1 MLRFPPRPRLLRA
14 SFSALALLL
23 ACLISAPAAL
33 AQRVSGTVTDGSAP
47 LPGVNVVIEG
57 TFVGQATDR
66 DGTFSLDVDF
76 SDGPRAL
83 VFSYLGFQRERVAL
97 TGAASGLEVVMSPE
111 AILGGDVVVSASR
124 VEESVLAAP
133 VTVERVSLAQL
144 QRNPQTEIMASLD
157 RLKGVD
163 VSRSSMLISSL
174 STRGFNSA
182 KSERLIQLV
191 DGFDYVAPT
200 LSLYAGNLTGIPEI
214 DVESVEIVYGANS
227 ALYGSNAFNGVVLF
241 QSRDPF
247 QDEGASAMVRGGQ
260 RGLVETQA
268 RWAQRVGKRFAYKLV
283 GSYFEA
289 DDFISAN
296 YSTLTTIPGNFEADG
311 SVRASDD
318 PRGADLVN
326 RYGEVA
332 VVTPDTP
339 IPIPGVGTVTAGAL
353 GLEGAV
359 FTPGFTENDLVEGD
373 FRARAARVGAEV
385 GYLVTDRI
393 KATLR
398 GRYAV
403 GNGIYQSS
411 NRYAFDQI
419 GAKSLA
425 ATVEGENW
433 TVRGLVN
440 DDDSGD
446 TYDLGFLGSF
456 MNRAPYQDPTTGDMI
471 MVPTAAGGMRP
482 LIYAERYAQ
491 VYAGTFAGVCA
502 PTGGCMSDEA
512 KAAAYTAAQTAAAGI
527 YPTLGDPRFDAA
539 RSFTLA
545 NDTPGSSPS
554 FKSDGQ
560 IYNADGQYRF
570 SLPAG
575 IGAAVGANYR
585 FYSLNSQ
592 GTLYADGLNSPL
604 VNGATGERAT
614 RDKITNSDYGGYL
627 QLRRSFLDESLTIST
642 VGRVDNFENFDARFS
657 PRISAVYSF
666 GAERQ
671 HNVRSSFSRAFRQ
684 PAQLDQ
690 YIALDVGSILLLGN
704 IGNGYEGFA
713 FTNGTVGAPI
723 SINPLKPE
731 QMNSFEI
738 GYKGLLVESLLL
750 DVNYYRSLY
759 TDFIGTQRFFGRETG
774 EAANPAE
781 LAPGAITPD
790 NPAFA
795 NRTRLLQV
803 WLNADQDVT
812 TQGFQASIDYRVS
825 RAFVP
830 TVNYTWADIEEVDD
844 LIVGFN
850 TPQHK
855 VNVGASGQVGPGF
868 GYGLNLR
875 WVDEYEY
882 AMPFAEGVI
891 DSHFV
896 FDLQGSYELPQFGV
910 TVLAGGTNLTG
921 SDNITAFGAAP
932 VERIIYAG
940 LRYQP

>member
-1 MLRFPPRPRLLRA
+1 
-14 SFSALALLL
+14 
-23 ACLISAPAAL
+23 
-33 AQRVSGTVTDGSAP
+33 
-47 LPGVNVVIEG
+47 
-57 TFVGQATDR
+57 
-66 DGTFSLDVDF
+66 
-76 SDGPRAL
+76 
-83 VFSYLGFQRERVAL
+83 
-97 TGAASGLEVVMSPE
+97 MSPE

-182 KSERLIQLV
+182 KSERLVQLV

-318 PRGADLVN
+318 PRGADVVN

-332 VVTPDTP
+332 VVTPATCLAQLPD
-339 IPIPGVGTVTAGAL
+339 GGGCAVNAGAL
-353 GLEGAV
+353 GLQGQV

-482 LIYAERYAQ
+482 LIYAERYGQ
-491 VYAGTFAGVCA
+491 VYAGTFAGAVQ
-502 PTGGCMSDEA
+502 GGASTEA
-512 KAAAYTAAQTAAAGI
+512 AYAAAQAAASTI

-627 QLRRSFLDESLTIST
+627 QLRRSFLDDSLTIST

-657 PRISAVYSF
+657 PRVSAVYSF

-690 YIALDVGSILLLGN
+690 YISLDVGSILLLGN

-738 GYKGLLVESLLL
+738 GYKGLLAESLLL

-781 LAPGAITPD
+781 LAPGAISPD
-790 NPAFA
+790 DPAFA
-795 NRTRLLQV
+795 NRHASPAGVAKRRPGRDHAGLPGQHRLPRQPRLRADGQLHLGRHRGGGRPYRGLQH
-803 WLNADQDVT
+803 AAA
-812 TQGFQASIDYRVS
+812 QGQRG
-825 RAFVP
+825 R
-830 TVNYTWADIEEVDD
+830 ER
-844 LIVGFN
+844 
-850 TPQHK
+850 
-855 VNVGASGQVGPGF
+855 PG
-868 GYGLNLR
+868 R
-875 WVDEYEY
+875 
-882 AMPFAEGVI
+882 
-891 DSHFV
+891 
-896 FDLQGSYELPQFGV
+896 
-910 TVLAGGTNLTG
+910 
-921 SDNITAFGAAP
+921 
-932 VERIIYAG
+932 AG
-940 LRYQP
+940 LRLRPESALGGRVRVRHAVRRGRHRQPRRARPPGQLRAPAVRRDGAGRRHQPHRLGQHHGLRRCARRAHHLRRAPLPAVALAPDARLHLRHPRPVRRPDARHVGLGARRPGAHRRLRRLHGRRRSGFTSTPSGRSARARSASPSRTGCSRCRSCRR